1 MMQEKSFKTHD
12 ELVNILISRGI
23 EINDDSDLAY
33 AKRVLERNGY
43 YNLIN
48 GYSKLF
54 VQTLD
59 ESGQPTY
66 RPGTTLDEIHALY
79 QFDRVLR
86 NIFFRYILEVEANIK
101 SLISYSFSEVHGHK
115 NYLIYSNFNVSLK
128 DSNTKITSLISE
140 IQRQLASRS
149 TDPSISHY
157 LNKYGYV
164 PLWVLNNI
172 LTLGTISK
180 FYSLMLPSER
190 QSVSRHFGIMDNEL
204 ENCLLYISS
213 IRNFCAHGNR
223 LYCFR
228 TKHPLSNTSYH
239 EALNIPKN
247 SSGEF
252 ISGKR
257 DLFAC
262 VIALKRLL
270 SHNDYKRMSKEIF
283 QAIGTLDKKLSV
295 LSRED
300 VLNEMGFPSNWRAL
314 DSL

>member
-1 MMQEKSFKTHD
+1 MEEKTFKTLD
-12 ELVNILISRGI
+12 ELVDLLSSRGI
-23 EINDDSDLAY
+23 EIKDDSDRAY

-43 YNLIN
+43 YNLVN
-48 GYSKLF
+48 GYNKLF
-54 VQTLD
+54 LNLPLQ
-59 ESGQPTY
+59 EGQPMY
-66 RPGTTLDEIHALY
+66 RPGTTMNEIHALY

-86 NIFFRYILEVEANIK
+86 NIFFRYILEVETNIK
-101 SLISYSFSEVHGHK
+101 SLISYYFSEAHGHK
-115 NYLIYSNFNVSLK
+115 NFLVYSNFNTSLR
-128 DSNTKITSLISE
+128 DSNTKITALIAE

-149 TDPSISHY
+149 TDPSIAHY
-157 LNKYGYV
+157 LNKHGYI

-180 FYSLMLPSER
+180 FFSLMLPAER
-190 QSVSRHFGIMDNEL
+190 QNVSRHFGLLDNEL

-228 TKHPLSNTSYH
+228 TKHPLANTHYH
-239 EALNIPKN
+239 SDLGIPTN
-247 SSGEF
+247 DSGEF
-252 ISGKR
+252 TCGKR

-270 SHNDYKRMSKEIF
+270 SHNDYKRMSKELF
-283 QAIGTLDKKLSV
+283 RAVRTLDKKLVV
-295 LSRED
+295 LTHED
-300 VLNEMGFPSNWRAL
+300 VLNEMGFPDNWKSL